1 MTPIPH
7 FKNNACMV
15 KPSHPVSLSIRIGNV
30 NISDFYLLDV
40 SHVLYFQMYRQENQ
54 IERRR
59 EEVASDEEIRKM
71 IEEIER
77 LRRALRN
84 LKAKA
89 RRRVRK
95 LGETSDQLHRQQI
108 AYEIG
113 LLRGEIRKLEIAEMK
128 MRIPLINALPEP
140 SEEILEVVVDW
151 SKAGKA

>member
-1 MTPIPH
+1 M
-7 FKNNACMV
+7 
-15 KPSHPVSLSIRIGNV
+15 
-30 NISDFYLLDV
+30 
-40 SHVLYFQMYRQENQ
+40 
-54 IERRR
+54 
-59 EEVASDEEIRKM
+59 ASDEEIRKM

-128 MRIPLINALPEP
+128 MRIPLIAALPDP
-140 SEEILEVVVDW
+140 SVDILEFTVDW
-151 SKAGKA
+151 EKAGSA

>member
-1 MTPIPH
+1 M
-7 FKNNACMV
+7 
-15 KPSHPVSLSIRIGNV
+15 
-30 NISDFYLLDV
+30 
-40 SHVLYFQMYRQENQ
+40 
-54 IERRR
+54 
-59 EEVASDEEIRKM
+59 ASDEEIRKM

-128 MRIPLINALPEP
+128 LRIPLINALPGP

>member
-1 MTPIPH
+1 M
-7 FKNNACMV
+7 
-15 KPSHPVSLSIRIGNV
+15 
-30 NISDFYLLDV
+30 
-40 SHVLYFQMYRQENQ
+40 
-54 IERRR
+54 
-59 EEVASDEEIRKM
+59 ASDEEIRKM

-84 LKAKA
+84 LKAKS

-128 MRIPLINALPEP
+128 LRIPLINALPGP